1 MKKIFTACFLYTDTQ
16 LLLGMK
22 KRGFGAGRWN
32 GFGGKVLEGEDIF
45 TAAQRELKAA
55 QEVAAYESMS
65 ERELAREIKRLE
77 KEMHD
82 YAKNLDFEKAAEARD
97 ALFRLKAGAF
107 GAAKHDTGVR

>member
-1 MKKIFTACFLYTDTQ
+1 
-16 LLLGMK
+16 
-22 KRGFGAGRWN
+22 
-32 GFGGKVLEGEDIF
+32 
-45 TAAQRELKAA
+45 
-55 QEVAAYESMS
+55 MS

-97 ALFRLKAGAF
+97 ALFRLKTGAF